1 MHSEQYDLPV
11 EFRRTADFEGDRIS
25 QMAMLSGCDV
35 VVLPVESRSIKAA
48 SLIDMLNEADCAVL
62 LVR

>member
-1 MHSEQYDLPV
+1 MHSEQHDLQV
-11 EFRRTADFEGDRIS
+11 VIRRIADFEGDRIS
-25 QMAMLSGCDV
+25 QMTILSGCDV
-35 VVLPVESRSIKAA
+35 VVLPVESQSFDAD

>member
-1 MHSEQYDLPV
+1 V

-35 VVLPVESRSIKAA
+35 VVLPVESQSIDAD
-48 SLIDMLNEADCAVL
+48 SLIDMLNEADCAIL